1 MSERHTQRCWKVA
14 WVGHGPAE
22 LVGLGGWAL
31 GCCRDSVPTDSRQ
44 TLGNACVSSTR
55 GELISTASIAA
66 RTILIGPLY
75 GELLMGN
82 TNPSGDKRVQKF
94 FMMNFFLTF
103 SILLQSLV
111 AARIR
116 AS

>member
-14 WVGHGPAE
+14 WVAHGPAE

-31 GCCRDSVPTDSRQ
+31 GCCRDSVPTDSPQ
-44 TLGNACVSSTR
+44 TLGNACVSGAR
-55 GELISTASIAA
+55 GELISQASIAA

-82 TNPSGDKRVQKF
+82 PNLSGNK
-94 FMMNFFLTF
+94 
-103 SILLQSLV
+103 
-111 AARIR
+111 
-116 AS
+116 

>member
-14 WVGHGPAE
+14 WVAHGPAE

-31 GCCRDSVPTDSRQ
+31 GCCRDSVPTDSPQ
-44 TLGNACVSSTR
+44 TLGNACVSGAR
-55 GELISTASIAA
+55 GELISQASIAA

-82 TNPSGDKRVQKF
+82 PNPP
-94 FMMNFFLTF
+94 
-103 SILLQSLV
+103 
-111 AARIR
+111 
-116 AS
+116 